1 MSDEQPN
8 KDQPEA
14 VYVEAKD
21 VNVEAVPVA
30 DPHGGGDVDH
40 NGIRVGAWKTQLFSC
55 FDDTMPNCL
64 MSFFCPCF
72 SFAQVVARLG
82 WYDYT
87 VTLIVLAVCFCT
99 GFLSVFGFLALFFTR
114 NKMREVFK
122 IPGSP
127 IMDCIETF
135 FCGCCS
141 LAQMAT
147 HIGSYK
153 KGDCNFN
160 APETLPGYKVV

>member
-1 MSDEQPN
+1 MDNFCNSMLTTW
-8 KDQPEA
+8 
-14 VYVEAKD
+14 
-21 VNVEAVPVA
+21 
-30 DPHGGGDVDH
+30 
-40 NGIRVGAWKTQLFSC
+40 I
-55 FDDTMPNCL
+55 TMAFVWALGKRSSLAALMMPCPTVRIDLPSILSFFTHIFFLGL

-72 SFAQVVARLG
+72 SFAQVIARLG

-87 VTLIVLAVCFCT
+87 ITLIVLAICFAT
-99 GFLSVFGFLALFFTR
+99 GFLSIFGLIALFFTR

-122 IPGSP
+122 IPGTP
-127 IMDCIETF
+127 VMDCIETF

-147 HIGSYK
+147 HMGSYK